1 MKKKLVKSKFN
12 PNKTKV
18 SLKLAIARLK
28 LLQSKKTS
36 INNTAKK
43 EISTLLENGKETSA
57 RIRVEQIIKED
68 YNIEVLEVLELFC
81 ELLISR
87 FGLVLQ
93 SNDLDNSIAEAVK
106 SIAYAAPR
114 YDIKELNDIHKELIY
129 KFGIEINNC
138 QYDNYGNEVHPK
150 IYNFFKNETPS
161 KTLVNKYLTE
171 IANIYHVKWECP
183 PEEEEKDKDEII
195 GGSELDGELNSFVAV
210 HPKSAANGLNADD
223 ATIESDFNSLPNVL
237 LFISF

>member
-18 SLKLAIARLK
+18 SLKLAIARLR
-28 LLQSKKTS
+28 LLQSKKSS

-43 EISTLLENGKETSA
+43 EISTLLENGKEASA

-81 ELLISR
+81 ELLVSR
-87 FGLVLQ
+87 YGLLLQ

-114 YDIKELNDIHKELIY
+114 YDIKELNDIHKELVY
-129 KFGIEINNC
+129 KFGMEINDAP
-138 QYDNYGNEVHPK
+138 YDNYGNEIHPK

-171 IANIYHVKWECP
+171 IANIYKIKWECP
-183 PEEEEKDKDEII
+183 PEEEEEKNKE
-195 GGSELDGELNSFVAV
+195 EVKYHYKL
-210 HPKSAANGLNADD
+210 
-223 ATIESDFNSLPNVL
+223 L
-237 LFISF
+237 LFFNYYY